1 MANIKISELEE
12 LTTVEDSD
20 VLPIVDI
27 SSGETKKVKS
37 NKFNQDYFNGNKPMG
52 SIIVDDI
59 RSKNLFNISNV
70 TWGKYAVISG
80 TSIEAGDFA
89 NAFKGY
95 VNNIVA
101 GETVSVSAN
110 YSTPFRI
117 SYIFIDSSNNVL
129 GGEYVSEA
137 KISHVFNG
145 LIVPANATKL
155 LISQLDAP
163 PNSDIKIQVEK
174 GTVATNFSEYKKL
187 DTDIYS
193 FDTNLTYNSAS
204 PQSFQNAILKNAK
217 LVICN
222 FHSTDGNW
230 DIQTQHLTSGT
241 SFTSM
246 QTSTNWYVASN
257 FDSTLGK
264 ITFITESDNSNFV
277 LNKITVV
284 K

>member
-12 LTTVEDSD
+12 LTTVDDGD

-52 SIIVDDI
+52 SIVVDDI
-59 RSKNLFNISNV
+59 RSKNLWSLNSS
-70 TWGKYAVISG
+70 YSG
-80 TSIEAGDFA
+80 T
-89 NAFKGY
+89 GY
-95 VNNIVA
+95 VLSDTDINIPA
-101 GETVSVSAN
+101 GTYTISFNKSVNSKVL
-110 YSTPFRI
+110 FD
-117 SYIFIDSSNNVL
+117 FKDSSNQSTNVTFD
-129 GGEYVSEA
+129 G
-137 KISHVFNG
+137 
-145 LIVPANATKL
+145 
-155 LISQLDAP
+155 
-163 PNSDIKIQVEK
+163 VEK
-174 GTVATNFSEYKKL
+174 QTVTFPNDKVKVAIYIYGDTSCTISNIQIEKGSTATNYSEYKKL

-204 PQSFQNAILKNAK
+204 SQSFQNAILKNAK
-217 LVICN
+217 LVVCN

-264 ITFITESDNSNFV
+264 ITFLTKSDNSNFV